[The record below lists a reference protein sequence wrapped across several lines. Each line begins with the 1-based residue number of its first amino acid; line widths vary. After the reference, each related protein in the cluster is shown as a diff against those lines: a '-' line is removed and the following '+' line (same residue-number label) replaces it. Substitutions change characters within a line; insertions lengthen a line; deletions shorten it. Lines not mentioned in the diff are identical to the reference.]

1 MIGRS
6 AGSVQ
11 SRRSQTA
18 ASATKDD
25 GVRFHGELT
34 RVKTIHLLRHAKS
47 SWSDTGVADHDRPL
61 APRGQRDAR
70 RLAKH
75 LGQHGVA
82 PALVLCSSAR
92 RSRDTL
98 ELIARSLPR
107 KTKILVEDELY
118 AAPAEALLQ
127 RLGRIP
133 DVLPSALLIGH
144 NPGLQDLA
152 LTLAGHGPGL
162 DRLRESFPTC
172 ALVAMHIPA
181 PTWRE
186 LMPGTAELIDY
197 VTPRDL

>member
-1 MIGRS
+1 M
-6 AGSVQ
+6 
-11 SRRSQTA
+11 
-18 ASATKDD
+18 
-25 GVRFHGELT
+25 

-47 SWSDTGVADHDRPL
+47 SWFETGVADHDRPL

-98 ELIARSLPR
+98 ELIARSLPS
-107 KTKILVEDELY
+107 KAKILVEDELY
-118 AAPAEALLQ
+118 AAPVEALLQ

-133 DVLPSALLIGH
+133 DVIPSALLIGH

-152 LTLAGHGPGL
+152 LTLAGLGSGL
-162 DRLRESFPTC
+162 DRLKEGLPTC
-172 ALVAMHIPA
+172 ALVSMRIPA

-186 LMPGTAELIDY
+186 LMPGTADVIDY
-197 VTPRDL
+197 VIPRDL

>member
-1 MIGRS
+1 M
-6 AGSVQ
+6 
-11 SRRSQTA
+11 
-18 ASATKDD
+18 
-25 GVRFHGELT
+25 GVPFHGELT
-34 RVKTIHLLRHAKS
+34 PVKTIHLLRHAKS

-127 RLGRIP
+127 RLGWIP

-186 LMPGTAELIDY
+186 LVPGTAELIDY
-197 VTPRDL
+197 VIPGDL

>member
-1 MIGRS
+1 M
-6 AGSVQ
+6 
-11 SRRSQTA
+11 
-18 ASATKDD
+18 
-25 GVRFHGELT
+25 
-34 RVKTIHLLRHAKS
+34 KTIHLLRHAKS
-47 SWSDTGVADHDRPL
+47 SWSDTELADHDRPV

-75 LGQHGVA
+75 LRQHGIA

-98 ELIARSLPR
+98 ALIARSLPR
-107 KTKILVEDELY
+107 TTKILVEDELY

-162 DRLRESFPTC
+162 DRLKEGLPTC
-172 ALVAMHIPA
+172 ALVAMRISA

-186 LMPGTAELIDY
+186 LMPGTAEVIDY
-197 VTPRDL
+197 VIPRDL

>member
-1 MIGRS
+1 M
-6 AGSVQ
+6 
-11 SRRSQTA
+11 
-18 ASATKDD
+18 
-25 GVRFHGELT
+25 
-34 RVKTIHLLRHAKS
+34 KTIHLLRHAKS
-47 SWSDTGVADHDRPL
+47 SWSDTELADHDRPV

-75 LGQHGVA
+75 LRQHGIA

-98 ELIARSLPR
+98 ALIARSLPR
-107 KTKILVEDELY
+107 TTKILVEDELY

-133 DVLPSALLIGH
+133 DVIPSTLLIGH

-162 DRLRESFPTC
+162 EPLRERFPTC
-172 ALVAMHIPA
+172 ALVTVQIPVA
-181 PTWRE
+181 TWRE
-186 LMPGTAELIDY
+186 LLPGSAEVIDY
-197 VTPRDL
+197 LTPRDR